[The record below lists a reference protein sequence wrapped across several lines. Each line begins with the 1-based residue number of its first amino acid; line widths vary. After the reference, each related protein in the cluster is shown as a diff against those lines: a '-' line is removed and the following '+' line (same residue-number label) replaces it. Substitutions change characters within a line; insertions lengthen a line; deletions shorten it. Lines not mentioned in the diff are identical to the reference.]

1 MSTTVLRRP
10 ETSDPLENERYRR
23 LAEDLAPL
31 LALPFAGGT
40 WLRDVAV
47 VAGTNTISHKL
58 GRPVVGWLV
67 TRIRG
72 AYPQLFELPGSDDR
86 VLLLSASA
94 PATVDLWV
102 FP

>member
-1 MSTTVLRRP
+1 MSTTTLRRP

-31 LALPFAGGT
+31 LALPFAGGV
-40 WLRDVAV
+40 WLRDLPIV
-47 VAGTNTISHKL
+47 VGTNTISHKL
-58 GRPVVGWLV
+58 GKKVAGWRE
-67 TRIRG
+67 TRIQG

-94 PATVDLWV
+94 VATVDLWV